1 MNKKQKLKNAVILG
15 LLMSSVTASS
25 AWAFDLWEGN
35 WYPEGLRIQGLNH
48 LYNGIDKD
56 ITIKCHN
63 DSIWLGTSVAIWGV
77 GSHVADAN
85 AQIDVGSLDIS
96 VRSYVG
102 DNLAV
107 KDEISAGILAGA
119 ERVDSSFQGDPNHK
133 ANINVNAEDN
143 IKINSLTRNGA
154 SGYGIYAKK
163 NGTVNVN
170 SQNGDVEINSSKGLS
185 SYVHD
190 DGALIHT
197 YKIQDADY
205 ANSKAYGIATVDGGN
220 VSVNAVNGNIT
231 IDSYIENVSDLAGY
245 KNFDKYNEQ
254 LQKSDIYGISNTK
267 GIVDLSANNGVI
279 SIDAHSNNGTA
290 NAIFTS
296 SNEKTILSSKYNMI
310 FATADGDG
318 KAYGIYAT
326 NGAQVDITGD
336 TYVSGDDGAIVVS
349 GDGINTFGDGEQEK
363 QFTVDGNLTAISSDG
378 TAVSVGKGASMSV
391 DGNGKVNYL
400 IGKEGSLLVQGDV
413 YYGSSTTF
421 HTETN
426 ADYNVKVDG
435 GNLTIAGDVDMQGG
449 YKGLN
454 IDGGSAYLGK
464 EGADNYIYAGGKLP
478 GDTNINNA
486 ARAVEIE
493 NGGSLTL
500 TGAMNRVAAGDI
512 TVVADD
518 RILADENIDLVYGSG
533 YSYNIKGDADSDV
546 TITGDNNIALGAIRV
561 DSATDESAGG
571 ASFTMTG
578 NNYIGSSTHG
588 IDNEHLVSAVYTDQ
602 NGKVTLDATTAQGNK
617 NIIVS
622 DFDFVEDHDD
632 DSERTVWAKEGVIEI
647 KGTTII
653 KSSNA
658 EHYYD
663 GSGNVTNSKGIAITA
678 GGSNRP
684 NDSGENIEMSDATGS
699 VSLEY
704 SDGSKIYGDI
714 VAGINGTIN
723 IKQYFA
729 DGVDNSKNGLYLEGN
744 ALAGNG
750 GKLNLDLGNGG
761 VWYGRADDYQDAGK
775 NTAHGG
781 GDEVETSF
789 YNPAFNNKI
798 EEAGTVNITMGE
810 GSEWHLTGQSWV
822 TSLDVSKSNGDALID
837 MTHVDNKT
845 HALTI
850 KELIGSNNKDSVAD
864 VTFKMGLHYD
874 DLANSDMIY
883 IKNASGTY
891 DVELESL
898 TGVENIDDLKYM
910 RFATIKGDAS
920 FKNVYMTDK
929 GLFNI
934 AFDVASEDYNAED
947 TKNNEKYNGEKFG
960 ENKPGNSNVED
971 FFKDESG
978 TETMNMVET
987 DNAAKDDSMEGVKNW
1002 YLSNVKSKDLSDAG
1016 KTVVNMSKVNYN
1028 NAIYMD
1034 RFNKRMG
1041 EARFIDGDEGMW
1053 VRMRHDRIGKDN
1065 EFRIMNTMYEV
1076 GYDAKQVK
1084 EDGEH
1089 RVGVAIDYMDG
1100 SSEYTGV
1107 GGSGDISRKG
1117 IWMYDTW
1124 MGEKGHYRDLVAKWG
1139 HLSNDFTLYRD
1150 GKEITGDYSNNVYS
1164 ISAEFGKKN
1173 DIGKNWYFEPQVQ
1186 LQYARL
1192 TDADYVTSQ
1201 GTEVSLDAI
1210 NSLIARA
1217 GFRLGKDLG
1226 ECSTLYFKADVLH
1239 EFLGDQGIYA
1249 KDDTGSMNVTYGNE
1263 GTWCDIGFG
1272 FATAMSKTSYA
1283 YLDVETSLGNDYDK
1297 TYQINAGLQWTF

>member
-1 MNKKQKLKNAVILG
+1 MMNKKQKLKNAVILG

-25 AWAFDLWEGN
+25 AWAGSLVVENIKNDNANLVDVTVGENDHYKFVSGVVGN
-35 WYPEGLRIQGLNH
+35 YVFTKNIMGVPVFKE
-48 LYNGIDKD
+48 YNKSPY
-56 ITIKCHN
+56 
-63 DSIWLGTSVAIWGV
+63 DSIQITVKNNYYSNPANLTCGDYAIGINDNIYTGV
-77 GSHVADAN
+77 NLESKSGISIDVETRN
-85 AQIDVGSLDIS
+85 AQ
-96 VRSYVG
+96 
-102 DNLAV
+102 N
-107 KDEISAGILAGA
+107 
-119 ERVDSSFQGDPNHK
+119 
-133 ANINVNAEDN
+133 
-143 IKINSLTRNGA
+143 
-154 SGYGIYAKK
+154 GYGIYNK
-163 NGTVNVN
+163 NGNEIKLDAKDDIKI
-170 SQNGDVEINSSKGLS
+170 DVQKTKGIYAGGIINKNYRYDKSYVYGINSENGGVVKL
-185 SYVHD
+185 
-190 DGALIHT
+190 
-197 YKIQDADY
+197 
-205 ANSKAYGIATVDGGN
+205 NSKD
-220 VSVNAVNGNIT
+220 GNIT
-231 IDSYIENVSDLAGY
+231 VDAYYDKEAVKKAEADEEENSEKLL
-245 KNFDKYNEQ
+245 KYGN
-254 LQKSDIYGISNTK
+254 IYGISNIK
-267 GIVDLSANNGVI
+267 GEVNLSANNGVI
-279 SIDAHSNNGTA
+279 SIDANSHSGDA

-378 TAVSVGKGASMSV
+378 TAVSVEKGASMSV

-400 IGKEGSLLVQGDV
+400 SGKEGSLLVQGDV

-426 ADYNVKVDG
+426 ADYNIKVDG
-435 GNLTIAGDVDMQGG
+435 GNLTIAGDIDMQGG

-478 GDTNINNA
+478 GDTNINNV

-561 DSATDESAGG
+561 DSAADESAGG

-622 DFDFVEDHDD
+622 DFDFVEDHDG

-663 GSGNVTNSKGIAITA
+663 GSGNATNSKGIAITA
-678 GGSNRP
+678 GGSNRD
-684 NDSGENIEMSDATGS
+684 NTTGGNS
-699 VSLEY
+699 NGDGCVNLEY

-714 VAGINGTIN
+714 VAGIHGTVN
-723 IKQYFA
+723 IKQYVA

-750 GKLNLDLGNGG
+750 GNLSLDLGNGG
-761 VWYGRADDYQDAGK
+761 VWYGRADDYQDASK

-781 GDEVETSF
+781 GDEVENSF

-822 TSLDVSKSNGDALID
+822 TSLDVSNSNGDALID
-837 MTHVDNKT
+837 MTHVDDKT

-850 KELIGSNNKDSVAD
+850 KELIGSNNKDGAAD
-864 VTFKMGLHYD
+864 VTFKMGLHHD
-874 DLANSDMIY
+874 NLAESDMIY

-898 TGVENIDDLKYM
+898 TGVKNIDDLKDM

-920 FKNVYMTDK
+920 FKNVYMTDN
-929 GLFNI
+929 GLFDLS
-934 AFDVASEDYNAED
+934 FYVASEDYNAED
-947 TKNNEKYNGEKFG
+947 TETNEKYNGEEFG

-987 DNAAKDDSMEGVKNW
+987 DNAAEDDSMEGVKNW

-1034 RFNKRMG
+1034 RLNKRMG
-1041 EARFIDGDEGMW
+1041 EARFIDGDEGIW

-1076 GYDAKQVK
+1076 GYDAKQIK

-1089 RVGVAIDYMDG
+1089 RVGIAIDYMDG

-1173 DIGKNWYFEPQVQ
+1173 DIGNNWYFEPQVQ

-1226 ECSTLYFKADVLH
+1226 ERSTLYFKADVLH

-1249 KDDTGSMNVTYGNE
+1249 EDDTGSMDVTYGNE
-1263 GTWCDIGFG
+1263 GTWCDVGFG

-1283 YLDVETSLGNDYDK
+1283 YLDVETSLGNDYDE

>member
-1 MNKKQKLKNAVILG
+1 MNKKQKLRNAVILG

-25 AWAFDLWEGN
+25 AWADVHDNIQVIPNFWNDVNKTENYGDYIIKGVDEKADGLAYGIWVSADESWIEGRN
-35 WYPEGLRIQGLNH
+35 SILTANFNSLIIDITQE
-48 LYNGIDKD
+48 GIDENGYAVGILTGRSESVGIDDKLSKVTVNSKENID
-56 ITIKCHN
+56 ITITANNNHAA
-63 DSIWLGTSVAIWGV
+63 LGVW
-77 GSHVADAN
+77 
-85 AQIDVGSLDIS
+85 
-96 VRSYVG
+96 
-102 DNLAV
+102 
-107 KDEISAGILAGA
+107 
-119 ERVDSSFQGDPNHK
+119 
-133 ANINVNAEDN
+133 
-143 IKINSLTRNGA
+143 TR
-154 SGYGIYAKK
+154 
-163 NGTVNVN
+163 
-170 SQNGDVEINSSKGLS
+170 
-185 SYVHD
+185 
-190 DGALIHT
+190 
-197 YKIQDADY
+197 
-205 ANSKAYGIATVDGGN
+205 DGGN
-220 VSVNAVNGNIT
+220 EGEYNSTSITSETGDISITAIKNNDVNDSLEFGLGSAYGVKGDTNTETDIKALKGNINIT
-231 IDSYIENVSDLAGY
+231 AKDTSTTFENTVYA
-245 KNFDKYNEQ
+245 
-254 LQKSDIYGISNTK
+254 ISNNNGHVNLEAKEGNT
-267 GIVDLSANNGVI
+267 ITANSAN
-279 SIDAHSNNGTA
+279 
-290 NAIFTS
+290 
-296 SNEKTILSSKYNMI
+296 
-310 FATADGDG
+310 GD
-318 KAYGIYAT
+318 AYGIYT
-326 NGAQVDITGD
+326 NSDKLTTLNSKFNQITAVADGNGTAIGIKAENGSKVDITGD
-336 TYVSGDDGAIVVS
+336 TYVHGDDGAIVVS
-349 GDGINTFGDGEQEK
+349 GNGINTFDGGEQEK
-363 QFTVDGNLTAISSDG
+363 QFTVNGNLTAISSEG
-378 TAVSVGKGASMSV
+378 IAVSVEKGASMSV
-391 DGNGKVNYL
+391 GGNGKVNY
-400 IGKEGSLLVQGDV
+400 ISGKTGSLVVD
-413 YYGSSTTF
+413 GSAEYVNNTIF
-421 HTETN
+421 QTEKD
-426 ADYNVKVDG
+426 AEYNVKVNGGKLTVDG
-435 GNLTIAGDVDMQGG
+435 YVFMQGG
-449 YKGLN
+449 KKGLN
-454 IDGGSAYLGK
+454 LVDGATAQLGK
-464 EGADNYIYAGGKLP
+464 EGVANYIYAGGKLP

-512 TVVADD
+512 TVVNDD
-518 RILADENIDLVYGSG
+518 RILANENIDLVYGSG
-533 YSYNIKGDADSDV
+533 YSYNIKGDAGSEV
-546 TITGDNNIALGAIRV
+546 KITGDNNIALGAIRV
-561 DSATDESAGG
+561 DSATDKSAGG

-578 NNYIGSSTHG
+578 NNYIGSATHG

-602 NGKVTLDATTAQGNK
+602 NGKVILDATTAQGNK

-622 DFDFVEDHDD
+622 DFDFVEDHD

-663 GSGNVTNSKGIAITA
+663 GSGNATNIKGIAITA
-678 GGSNRP
+678 GGSNRDNITGGNS
-684 NDSGENIEMSDATGS
+684 NDDGCVN
-699 VSLEY
+699 LEY

-714 VAGINGTIN
+714 VAGIHGTVN

-750 GKLNLDLGNGG
+750 GELNLDLGNGG
-761 VWYGRADDYQDAGK
+761 VWYGRADDYQDAETNSHHGDGDK
-775 NTAHGG
+775 N
-781 GDEVETSF
+781 SF

-822 TSLDVSKSNGDALID
+822 TSLDVSNSNGDALID

-850 KELIGSNNKDSVAD
+850 KELIGSNNKNGVAD
-864 VTFKMGLHYD
+864 VTFKMGLHHD

-920 FKNVYMTDK
+920 FKNVYMTDN
-929 GLFNI
+929 GLFDLS
-934 AFDVASEDYNAED
+934 FYVASEDYNAED
-947 TKNNEKYNGEKFG
+947 TETNEKYNGEEFG

-987 DNAAKDDSMEGVKNW
+987 DNAAEDDSMEGVKNW
-1002 YLSNVKSKDLSDAG
+1002 YLSNVKSKNLSDAG

-1076 GYDAKQVK
+1076 GYDAKQIK

-1089 RVGVAIDYMDG
+1089 RVGIAIDYMDG

-1124 MGEKGHYRDLVAKWG
+1124 IGEKGHYRDLVAKWG

-1173 DIGKNWYFEPQVQ
+1173 DIGNNWYFEPQVQ

-1226 ECSTLYFKADVLH
+1226 ERSTLYFKADVLH

-1249 KDDTGSMNVTYGNE
+1249 EDDTGSMDVTYGNE
-1263 GTWCDIGFG
+1263 GTWCDVGFG

-1283 YLDVETSLGNDYDK
+1283 YLDVETSLGNDYDE